1 MKRHV
6 VTVTEFKAKCLA
18 MLDEISRNGGTITVT
33 KRGRPMAMVSP
44 APGRLKSSE
53 GMWGGKVRIPPER
66 LTADTSDL
74 WEVLRHKIRDPL
86 PARLRL
92 DGNRPVCC
100 APRLGTATNLR

>member
-1 MKRHV
+1 VKRRV

-18 MLDEISRNGGTITVT
+18 MLDEIGCNGGAITIT

-53 GMWGGKVRIPPER
+53 GMWRGKVRIPPER

-74 WEVLRHKIRDPL
+74 WEVLRRK
-86 PARLRL
+86 
-92 DGNRPVCC
+92 
-100 APRLGTATNLR
+100 